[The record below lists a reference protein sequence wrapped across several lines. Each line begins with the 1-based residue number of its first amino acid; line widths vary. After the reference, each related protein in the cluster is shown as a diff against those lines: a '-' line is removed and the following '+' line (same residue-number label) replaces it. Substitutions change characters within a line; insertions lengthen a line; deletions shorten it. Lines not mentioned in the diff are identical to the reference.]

1 MSGSPHNSRL
11 GDYGERLA
19 ARHLAAQGMVLVER
33 NWRCELGELDL
44 VLRDGDGLVCCEV
57 KTRSSAAYGH
67 PLEAVGAV
75 KAARLR
81 RLAERWLEERWR
93 QGQGQGHGNV
103 DVRMRIDVVGV
114 LLRDR
119 GAPEIEH
126 VRGVA

>member
-44 VLRDGDGLVCCEV
+44 VLRDGDELVCCEV

-67 PLEAVGAV
+67 PLEAVGAA
-75 KAARLR
+75 KATRLR
-81 RLAERWLEERWR
+81 RLAERWLEEHRPDR
-93 QGQGQGHGNV
+93 HG
-103 DVRMRIDVVGV
+103 DVRVRIDVVGV
-114 LLRDR
+114 LLRAR

-126 VRGVA
+126 LRGVA